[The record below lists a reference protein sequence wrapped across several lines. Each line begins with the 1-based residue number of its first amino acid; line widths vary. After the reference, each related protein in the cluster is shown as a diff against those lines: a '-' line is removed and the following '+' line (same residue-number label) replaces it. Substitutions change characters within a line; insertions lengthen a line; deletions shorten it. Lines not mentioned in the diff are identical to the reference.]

1 MQPNRLGA
9 SRWAMKGG
17 VANTMTMTFKKRR
30 EEDQEGNT
38 PKGGNNGREAARQ
51 GDLNSTTQALYQ
63 QIWQAT

>member
-9 SRWAMKGG
+9 TRWAMKGG
-17 VANTMTMTFKKRR
+17 VANTMAMTFKKRR
-30 EEDQEGNT
+30 EEESEGNT
-38 PKGGNNGREAARQ
+38 PKGDNNEREAARQ

>member
-1 MQPNRLGA
+1 
-9 SRWAMKGG
+9 MKGEI
-17 VANTMTMTFKKRR
+17 ANTMAMVFKKQRGKGR
-30 EEDQEGNT
+30 EGNT